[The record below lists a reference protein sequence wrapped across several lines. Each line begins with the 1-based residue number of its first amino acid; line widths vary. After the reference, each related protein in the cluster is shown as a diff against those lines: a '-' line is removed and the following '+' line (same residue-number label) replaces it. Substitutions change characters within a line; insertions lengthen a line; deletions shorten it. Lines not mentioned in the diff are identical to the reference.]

1 MSTETITIPDP
12 FTVLNTI
19 VGILFYPLSLPFAL
33 LSRFPAVQPGQ
44 MQQVQLP
51 QLPLPAAKV
60 TNAETW
66 EWRDYSGKKI
76 VITVH
81 RDVKRVN

>member
-19 VGILFYPLSLPFAL
+19 VGILLYPLSLPFAL
-33 LSRFPAVQPGQ
+33 LSRFPA
-44 MQQVQLP
+44 QVQSP
-51 QLPLPAAKV
+51 QLPLPATKV

-66 EWRDYSGKKI
+66 EWMDYSGKKI
-76 VITVH
+76 VIAVH
-81 RDVKRVN
+81 RDVKKEV